1 MQLREIMTP
10 QVEVIA
16 PNAGL
21 ADGAR
26 KMRDLDVGS
35 IPVCDGDRLRGMLT
49 DRDIAIRAVAEGL
62 DPRSTQVSD
71 VMTPEVVYCFEDQS
85 VEAAAK
91 VMEEKQIRRLPVLD
105 RDKKLVGIV
114 SLADL
119 SVKTK
124 GGKVA
129 AKAVK
134 GVSEP
139 AEPRH

>member
-21 ADGAR
+21 AEGAK
-26 KMRDLDVGS
+26 KMRDLDVGA

-62 DPRSTQVSD
+62 DPEATHVSE
-71 VMTPEVVYCFEDQS
+71 VMTPEVVFGFEDQR
-85 VEAAAK
+85 VEEAAK
-91 VMEEKQIRRLPVLD
+91 LMEEKQIRRLPVLD
-105 RDKKLVGIV
+105 REKRLVGIV
-114 SLADL
+114 SLADV

-124 GGKVA
+124 NNKLKAKV
-129 AKAVK
+129 VK